1 LVTSS
6 NAPSLSSNAAVGNQ
20 EVARVGQAV
29 AADRPQVRQLE
40 HGAKVFADIAACD
53 TIRQADTE
61 ADTAR
66 NQGNFLRFHV
76 EYAKLGFNMQAPLLR
91 HDEEF
96 TIGIAE
102 PPIRHVAIGDVDM
115 DADSALGLRR
125 SVTGHGVDAFDEIH
139 GRCGNR
145 QRIPAQLIRGYRAGT
160 EITVECRLDKF
171 GKRTMHRSG
180 SDAIQPTAPICM
192 PGCRECRAAHLLGIQ
207 AMRHVLRR
215 IAALRQGARN
225 GFGGELVAETCL
237 VTR

>member
-1 LVTSS
+1 V
-6 NAPSLSSNAAVGNQ
+6 
-20 EVARVGQAV
+20 
-29 AADRPQVRQLE
+29 
-40 HGAKVFADIAACD
+40 
-53 TIRQADTE
+53 
-61 ADTAR
+61 
-66 NQGNFLRFHV
+66 
-76 EYAKLGFNMQAPLLR
+76 QAPLLR

-125 SVTGHGVDAFDEIH
+125 SIAGHGVDAFDEIH

-160 EITVECRLDKF
+160 EIAVECRLDKF

-207 AMRHVLRR
+207 AMRHALRR